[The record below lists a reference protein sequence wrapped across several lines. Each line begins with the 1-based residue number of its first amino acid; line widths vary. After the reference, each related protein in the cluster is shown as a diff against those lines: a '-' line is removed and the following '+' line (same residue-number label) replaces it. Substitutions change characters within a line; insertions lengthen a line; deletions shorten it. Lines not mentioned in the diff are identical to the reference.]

1 MAQGKETMKFII
13 SADWHLRDK
22 APRCRLDEN
31 WELFQRNLVK
41 EIVLIA
47 NNKKCPLVIVGDLF
61 DSPNCPARIISMAIE
76 ELSKIKYTVHF
87 LAGNHDLPYHSIEN
101 LQNSSIGIFSSLSK
115 EHNKIV
121 HGMDDF
127 GQWVDFND
135 KVKGDDYKLLFI
147 HRLVFQNTKSLPP
160 NVQAS
165 TGQDLL
171 NEFDKTNWIFT
182 GDNHQSFIYK
192 KRQRQ
197 VVNPGSIYRGSSDQK
212 NYKPSV
218 YYVDI
223 DNEKIE
229 QIFLLDTTEIVDDQ
243 YIIDCDEKESRI
255 LAFVE
260 KLKKNEAIE
269 LDFLKNIENKLLINK
284 KLSKETVSMIRE
296 LCTEDINDK

>member
-1 MAQGKETMKFII
+1 MPKLII

-22 APRCRLDEN
+22 APRCRMDEN
-31 WELFQRNLVK
+31 WESFQRNLVS
-41 EIVLIA
+41 EIVTIA

-127 GQWVDFND
+127 GQWIDFND

-165 TGQDLL
+165 TAQDLL
-171 NEFDKTNWIFT
+171 DEFYQADWIFT
-182 GDNHQSFIYK
+182 GDNHTSFVYK
-192 KRQRQ
+192 KGQRQ
-197 VVNPGSIYRGSSDQK
+197 LINPGSIYRGSSDQK
-212 NYKPSV
+212 DYKPSV
-218 YYVDI
+218 YFVDT

-229 QIFLLDTTEIVDDQ
+229 QIFLSDTQEIVDDS
-243 YIIDCDEKESRI
+243 YIIEQDEKEERI
-255 LAFVE
+255 SAFVE

-269 LDFLKNIENKLLINK
+269 LDFMKNIEKALLINK
-284 KLSKETVSMIRE
+284 KLSKETVNMINY
-296 LCTEDINDK
+296 LCSEKEE